1 MAVYKEEGKRM
12 KTKKIGF
19 IAGILVALIIHF
31 LPLQGIEPAGQ
42 TCLALTLMTVV
53 WWATQVAQSGYVGGI
68 YLILLIVLGVA
79 EPELVFKSWTGSTMY
94 LIIGAYLIASAV
106 KDSGLG
112 ERIAYAFII
121 KFVRSYRGILISIF
135 VLTFIMSILIP
146 HPWPRAFL
154 IMSVMAVVVKSA
166 KMPKEDAVKVGFTV
180 FAASVPVSL
189 IFLTGDSIINP
200 LAVAN
205 SGVDLDWLGWFKVM
219 GLPAIVASVLTLLLI
234 LVLFKPSKEL
244 EINLDEVKEKQNS
257 LGPLSTLEKRTAVW
271 LVIAIVLW
279 ATDSIHGI
287 NIGWVTLGVAMF
299 MSMPVI
305 GEVLT
310 AKSWGEVP
318 VHVLIFLTSAM
329 TIGTVGGATGMNEWL
344 AKTILPST
352 IPNNPLVLAAF
363 IALIDMIIHMFMG
376 SVIAV
381 MGVAIPALMAFTSP
395 MGINPLVTTL
405 IVYTAVAI
413 HYILPFHHL
422 NMLVGQGEENG
433 MYTQKETIR
442 LGIPLTVVVFI
453 VTVLVEIPWWK
464 LLGML

>member
-1 MAVYKEEGKRM
+1 M

-31 LPLQGIEPAGQ
+31 LPLQGIESAGQ

-112 ERIAYAFII
+112 ERSAYAFII
-121 KFVRSYRGILISIF
+121 KF
-135 VLTFIMSILIP
+135 
-146 HPWPRAFL
+146 
-154 IMSVMAVVVKSA
+154 
-166 KMPKEDAVKVGFTV
+166 
-180 FAASVPVSL
+180 
-189 IFLTGDSIINP
+189 
-200 LAVAN
+200 AN

-363 IALIDMIIHMFMG
+363 IALIAMIIHMFMG